1 MSGRRGRDGGD
12 GSHIV
17 KGGHHVKRK
26 PVVHS
31 RCVQVHCKDV
41 VKNAVSIL
49 SSKSEA
55 GEIPLVLIPEARNTL
70 SLFMEVPSGVY
81 CLAQKFGKDVGV
93 LSPGFH
99 FLPAYWRI
107 AYVVTQQSCCYDAP
121 VLSCPTADDV
131 RISVDV
137 VLIFKI
143 ADPGKFIYRLGAKN
157 FDEFLSGTV
166 DEAIRMLVR
175 QETHKTV
182 YELRGGE
189 RASMMLKMLNDKFLE
204 SGVTFSD
211 VKVTSVW
218 LPEQLAGPLEITTK
232 MSKGMEKLI
241 TANEFEMLQ
250 IRMDSEMQIEEI
262 RRRQEQTLVNEAGR
276 KRRAELEFEQRS
288 VKAEEEG
295 SVAMIQ
301 AKGKVE
307 VDQLKTE
314 TDLARTKMRLE
325 TWRVQQLAD
334 AESKAAAEKMKAD
347 LEEEAAV
354 IAASWQEE
362 KMIMDAE
369 VTKYEADAE
378 QEAIK
383 GMAAKRE
390 HDYLLR
396 EKQIL
401 RDLATK
407 GEFNLIGTPG
417 DRLVGA
423 MLKGTFSR

>member
-1 MSGRRGRDGGD
+1 
-12 GSHIV
+12 
-17 KGGHHVKRK
+17 
-26 PVVHS
+26 
-31 RCVQVHCKDV
+31 
-41 VKNAVSIL
+41 
-49 SSKSEA
+49 
-55 GEIPLVLIPEARNTL
+55 
-70 SLFMEVPSGVY
+70 
-81 CLAQKFGKDVGV
+81 
-93 LSPGFH
+93 
-99 FLPAYWRI
+99 
-107 AYVVTQQSCCYDAP
+107 
-121 VLSCPTADDV
+121 
-131 RISVDV
+131 
-137 VLIFKI
+137 
-143 ADPGKFIYRLGAKN
+143 
-157 FDEFLSGTV
+157 
-166 DEAIRMLVR
+166 
-175 QETHKTV
+175 
-182 YELRGGE
+182 
-189 RASMMLKMLNDKFLE
+189 
-204 SGVTFSD
+204 
-211 VKVTSVW
+211 
-218 LPEQLAGPLEITTK
+218 
-232 MSKGMEKLI
+232 
-241 TANEFEMLQ
+241 
-250 IRMDSEMQIEEI
+250 
-262 RRRQEQTLVNEAGR
+262 
-276 KRRAELEFEQRS
+276 
-288 VKAEEEG
+288 
-295 SVAMIQ
+295 MIQ

-383 GMAAKRE
+383 GMASKRE

-423 MLKGTFSR
+423 MLK